1 MCFTSLQFVNV
12 FNLLTKTVSR
22 IKSTLISFKFANKD
36 STIRKTSWKFH
47 MHYVNTAFH
56 FFGELS
62 FREGKVCCYWI
73 IIFLCMVIKMKFYRF
88 IATVLGFFFLL
99 LLKGKILK
107 KLVVAL
113 KFLTVLTL
121 NCNIF
126 C

>member
-1 MCFTSLQFVNV
+1 M
-12 FNLLTKTVSR
+12 LL
-22 IKSTLISFKFANKD
+22 LN
-36 STIRKTSWKFH
+36 H
-47 MHYVNTAFH
+47 H
-56 FFGELS
+56 FFVYGNKNE
-62 FREGKVCCYWI
+62 
-73 IIFLCMVIKMKFYRF
+73 
-88 IATVLGFFFLL
+88 VLQIYCNCSGFFFLL